1 MLTFL
6 LHRIWQS
13 LVLLLLVSIIGFAIL
28 NLAPGGPLSQFA
40 LTPGMTREAL
50 DRIAHQMGLDR
61 PLPIQY
67 LDWAW
72 RLLQGD
78 WGKSYR
84 DQRPVLD
91 IISGHLFATLL
102 LMVSSTVVSVLVGTW
117 IGIKGPSSATRCS
130 ITPRQSVR

>member
-1 MLTFL
+1 MGA
-6 LHRIWQS
+6 
-13 LVLLLLVSIIGFAIL
+13 GFIRPAPQRPFASAPL
-28 NLAPGGPLSQFA
+28 SPRPPHPDLAPGGPLSQFA

-67 LDWAW
+67 FDWAW

-78 WGKSYR
+78 WGQSYR
-84 DQRPVLD
+84 DQRPVLE

-102 LMVSSTVVSVLVGTW
+102 LMVSSTVVSILIGTW
-117 IGIKGPSSATRCS
+117 IGIKGATKRY
-130 ITPRQSVR
+130 TLFDYTAT